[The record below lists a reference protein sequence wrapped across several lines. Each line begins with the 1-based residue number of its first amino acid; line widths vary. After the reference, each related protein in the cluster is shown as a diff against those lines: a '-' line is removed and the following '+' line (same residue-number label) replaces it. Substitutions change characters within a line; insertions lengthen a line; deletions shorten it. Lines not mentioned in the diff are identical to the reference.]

1 MQPLQLAAARG
12 KCRSKCR
19 GKLENGM
26 FAAAKFWG
34 SKKSVDVVKKNIN
47 IMLKINTAGI
57 NYKLVIFLKVF
68 FYCSK
73 SLILIIKRVDDF
85 FCLHRI

>member
-1 MQPLQLAAARG
+1 MVQPLQLAAAHG

-26 FAAAKFWG
+26 FAAAKFCR
-34 SKKSVDVVKKNIN
+34 SKKSVDVVK
-47 IMLKINTAGI
+47 TGI